1 MGFLLSILMPLLT
14 LINHLTFYGRSS
26 KAKLTPILL
35 LFPTSHNIINY
46 EGNGLNGST
55 KVNLGLIDDLKKLNA
70 NIELGTISKTFF
82 AGIFDIFYEK
92 RLRDLVTCSEK
103 IIVSVPGSSGL
114 ISAYL
119 SFFCRKKV
127 VFLSHNAE
135 YLHRREWRRNLT
147 SNYRKV
153 QYYLK
158 GLKGLLA
165 DFLVANTAS
174 KILVLS
180 ETEIEIYWKR
190 LRKLSKRN
198 IFFYFPY
205 VPPTKFFFK
214 PRNAKVSKLKKE
226 NVAIIGTFSESIG
239 EYRETKKFLDSS
251 SSIKTSINRK
261 KMNLISLGNGVRY
274 SFCDKNLGYLSDKEF
289 LSMQESIE
297 SIIIPTDWG
306 WGFKTK
312 ISDAIFLGQR
322 VFVPLEI
329 SKRYP
334 SWVEALEV
342 VVDWS
347 EFRYKDDSVKKAN
360 LRKIVMEK
368 QKKIRRNLLD
378 DIVR

>member
-1 MGFLLSILMPLLT
+1 
-14 LINHLTFYGRSS
+14 
-26 KAKLTPILL
+26 
-35 LFPTSHNIINY
+35 
-46 EGNGLNGST
+46 
-55 KVNLGLIDDLKKLNA
+55 
-70 NIELGTISKTFF
+70 
-82 AGIFDIFYEK
+82 
-92 RLRDLVTCSEK
+92 
-103 IIVSVPGSSGL
+103 
-114 ISAYL
+114 
-119 SFFCRKKV
+119 
-127 VFLSHNAE
+127 
-135 YLHRREWRRNLT
+135 
-147 SNYRKV
+147 
-153 QYYLK
+153 
-158 GLKGLLA
+158 
-165 DFLVANTAS
+165 
-174 KILVLS
+174 
-180 ETEIEIYWKR
+180 
-190 LRKLSKRN
+190 
-198 IFFYFPY
+198 
-205 VPPTKFFFK
+205 
-214 PRNAKVSKLKKE
+214 
-226 NVAIIGTFSESIG
+226 
-239 EYRETKKFLDSS
+239 
-251 SSIKTSINRK
+251 
-261 KMNLISLGNGVRY
+261 MNLISLGNGVRY